1 LQCILISPYFYF
13 ENKIPLAYKDFTS
26 WPVWQKASILLLAVY
41 RVTAQFPDEEK
52 YGLTSNM
59 RRAANSVTENIAEGF
74 GRYENKD
81 KSRFYKISRGSSY
94 ELISQTFSAYNLK
107 YMTIEDKT
115 ELMEYKEVINELDC
129 IIKTV
134 ETRPR

>member
-1 LQCILISPYFYF
+1 M
-13 ENKIPLAYKDFTS
+13 AYKDFTS
-26 WPVWQKASILLLAVY
+26 WPVYQKASKLLLVVY
-41 RVTAQFPDEEK
+41 RVTAQFPAEEK
-52 YGLTSNM
+52 YGLTDNM
-59 RRAANSVTENIAEGF
+59 RRAANSVTDNIAEGY

-94 ELISQTFSAYNLK
+94 ELISQTLSSYNLN
-107 YMTIEDKT
+107 YMSNEDKI
-115 ELMEYKEVINELDC
+115 ELMGYKEIINELDK

>member
-1 LQCILISPYFYF
+1 
-13 ENKIPLAYKDFTS
+13 
-26 WPVWQKASILLLAVY
+26 VY
-41 RVTAQFPDEEK
+41 RVTESYPVEEK
-52 YGLTSNM
+52 YGLVSNM
-59 RRAANSVTENIAEGF
+59 RRSANSVTDNIAEGF

-94 ELISQTFSAYNLK
+94 EIISQTYSSFNLK
-107 YMTIEDKT
+107 YLTTQDKH
-115 ELMEYKEVINELDC
+115 ELMEYKDVIDELDR